1 MSGDEPDPTKATNQ
15 PALTTSTGRIWLVMG
30 GLFALIAAVVLVF
43 LLPLAPHGLAAAALG
58 VVVLLYVAMIVTQL
72 LTRRGRARL
81 GVLAVLMLA
90 IAAVAL
96 VSILVIATSQIHTA

>member
-1 MSGDEPDPTKATNQ
+1 MPDEEPDPTKVTNQ

-30 GLFALIAAVVLVF
+30 GLFALISAIVLFF
-43 LLPLAPHGLAAAALG
+43 LLPLAPHGLAAVALA
-58 VVVLLYVAMIVTQL
+58 VVLLLYVAMVVTQL

-81 GVLAVLMLA
+81 GVLAALMLT

-96 VSILVIATSQIHTA
+96 VSILIIATAQISP